1 MCTRMHENVICYHD
15 EYRWCTRAAQKCD
28 DGGSGLPRAPSPL
41 RPARPLKLGGIKMLP
56 CAHVQHLI
64 QGRRRFVQPLCETV
78 LFHDGGQR

>member
-1 MCTRMHENVICYHD
+1 MMNTDGAPAPPKNVTTRQLGAV
-15 EYRWCTRAAQKCD
+15 
-28 DGGSGLPRAPSPL
+28 PRAPSPL

>member
-1 MCTRMHENVICYHD
+1 MMNTDGAPAPPKNVTTRQLGADV
-15 EYRWCTRAAQKCD
+15 
-28 DGGSGLPRAPSPL
+28 PRAPSPL